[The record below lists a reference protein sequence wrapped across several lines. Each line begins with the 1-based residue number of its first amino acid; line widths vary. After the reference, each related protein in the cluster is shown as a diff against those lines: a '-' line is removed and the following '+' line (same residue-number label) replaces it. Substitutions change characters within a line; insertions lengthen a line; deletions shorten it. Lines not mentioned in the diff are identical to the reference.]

1 MSIID
6 NREDLTEILSLK
18 GRKVSFLKNSKILYR
33 NHIPVSCFFAVDA
46 KIKLKKKNFEK
57 SLELKNALMCFD
69 EFLGKKKSNFDVEV
83 MAGSSLIYID
93 RETLLQHVLR
103 Y

>member
-1 MSIID
+1 MSII
-6 NREDLTEILSLK
+6 EDRKDLAEILEIK
-18 GRKVSFLKNSKILYR
+18 GRKVSFGKNSKILYK
-33 NHIPVSCFFAVDA
+33 NHIPISCFFAVDA

-57 SLELKNALMCFD
+57 NLELKNALMCFD
-69 EFLGKKKSNFDVEV
+69 EFLGKKKSIYDVEV

-93 RETLLQHVLR
+93 RETLIQHVLR